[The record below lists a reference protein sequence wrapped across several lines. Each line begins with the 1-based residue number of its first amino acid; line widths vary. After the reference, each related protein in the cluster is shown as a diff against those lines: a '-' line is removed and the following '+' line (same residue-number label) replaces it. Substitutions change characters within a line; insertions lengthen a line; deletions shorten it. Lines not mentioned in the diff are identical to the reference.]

1 VLNREDNGS
10 NNRLNNRMEKNE
22 MGKKS
27 VDIQF
32 DYPQKPVV
40 ERGKNERNISV
51 TCMLLK
57 LERNDRTI
65 FVNRIPLKL
74 RANKKSWK
82 WLNDSL
88 TSFRTSFSK

>member
-1 VLNREDNGS
+1 M
-10 NNRLNNRMEKNE
+10 NNRMEKNE